1 MPTDSRTTLIDIDA
15 LRLGMVVH
23 LELSWLEHPFPR
35 NRFELTSQDQIGI
48 LRALGLRQVRVVSQ
62 VPVAVAPA
70 QEAGSADPA
79 GVDASAGET
88 AGTPAVKMSGADAPA
103 GEAGTATRDEHHSR
117 LAQERADLQ
126 RSERQFARAAATW
139 KTVWH
144 GVLADPR
151 QAVQQSRDLVTALVK
166 DLTDCESAHIRL
178 LSESAG
184 DLASQHSIN
193 VTVLS
198 LMLGRSVGI
207 EDGDLEDLGLGA
219 LLHDLGKL
227 ELPAAVRE
235 HDEHHNS
242 HQAQLYR
249 DHVAHGIRLGVR
261 MGLSSSA
268 LMVIAQHHEAADG
281 SGFPQR
287 LEGDRICLAAR
298 VVALINRYD
307 GLCNPSRPGLAMTPH
322 EALTHLYAQQR
333 HRHDDN
339 VINGLVRLLGVYPP
353 GSVIQLS
360 DGRHAMV
367 VSVNPDSPL
376 RPRIVVH
383 EPSVAREEALTLDL
397 RGERGVSIRRSLH
410 PQHLPRAALEY
421 LSPRQRMCYFF
432 ERGIS
437 ADGSEVAA

>member
-1 MPTDSRTTLIDIDA
+1 MPAEDRTTLIDLDA

-23 LELSWLEHPFPR
+23 LDLSWLEHPFPR
-35 NRFELTSQDQIGI
+35 SRFELTSQEQIGI
-48 LRALGLRQVRVVSQ
+48 LRALGLRQVRVVSSMP
-62 VPVAVAPA
+62 VPVSPQPREGGERV
-70 QEAGSADPA
+70 
-79 GVDASAGET
+79 VDASPAP
-88 AGTPAVKMSGADAPA
+88 APDPAVAARL
-103 GEAGTATRDEHHSR
+103 ER
-117 LAQERADLQ
+117 LAEERASLQ
-126 RSERQFARAAATW
+126 RSEKQFARAAAAW

-151 QAVQQSRDLVTALVK
+151 QAVQHSRELVGTLMK
-166 DLTDCESAHIRL
+166 ELTECESAHIRL

-184 DLASQHSIN
+184 DLASQHSVN

-198 LMLGRSVGI
+198 LMLGRAMGI
-207 EDGDLEDLGLGA
+207 EGGDLEDIGLGA

-235 HDEHHNS
+235 HDDHHNH

-261 MGLSSSA
+261 MGLGSSA

-281 SGFPQR
+281 SGFPQQ
-287 LEGDRICLAAR
+287 LEGDRICLGAR
-298 VVALINRYD
+298 IVALINRYD

-322 EALTHLYAQQR
+322 EALTQLYAQQR
-333 HRHDDN
+333 HRHDAN
-339 VINGLVRLLGVYPP
+339 VMNGFVRLLGVYPP

-367 VSVNPDSPL
+367 VAVNPDSPL
-376 RPRIVVH
+376 RPRIIVH
-383 EPSVAREEALTLDL
+383 EPSQPREDALPLDL
-397 RGERGVSIRRSLH
+397 RKERALSIRRSLH
-410 PQHLPRAALEY
+410 PQHLPRAALDY

-432 ERGIS
+432 ERGVS
-437 ADGSEVAA
+437 ADGSEAAA